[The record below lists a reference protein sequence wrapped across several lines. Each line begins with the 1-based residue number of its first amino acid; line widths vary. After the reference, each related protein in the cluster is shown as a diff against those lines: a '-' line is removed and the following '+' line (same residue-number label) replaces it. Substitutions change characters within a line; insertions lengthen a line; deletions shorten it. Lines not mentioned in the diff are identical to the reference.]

1 MLKPPSLRKQLL
13 AKVPGLTVDTLH
25 TFISKGH
32 IESSAHGTLSFEYT
46 YTLEVILTDYAG
58 HSDVVMIALLQWLRI
73 NQPELLLKPEVMAE
87 RFTFEVDILNNK
99 TCDIGINL
107 KLTERVGVKHVD
119 GKNIVEHFA
128 EPALIDD
135 TTIDPTWTI

>member
-13 AKVPGLTVDTLH
+13 AKVPGLKVDNLH
-25 TFISKGH
+25 TYISKGH
-32 IESSAHGTLSFEYT
+32 IESNAHGTLSFEYS
-46 YTLEVILTDYAG
+46 YTLEVILTDFAG
-58 HSDVVMIALLQWLRI
+58 HSDVVMVAILQWLRA

-87 RFTFEVDILNNK
+87 RFTFEVDILNSG

-107 KLTERVGVKHVD
+107 KLTERVGVKNVN
-119 GKNIVEHFA
+119 GKNIIEHFA
-128 EPALIDD
+128 EPALVDD